1 MPPTSERHGDTEPG
15 TPPHTR
21 AIPPT
26 GLRIPGRG
34 WLRTL
39 SVVAIGLLLVLSTGL
54 LLVQREA
61 TLERAR
67 AQALREVKR
76 LAAELEQSLRL
87 AQASIAEAH
96 SAPGAGAN
104 DLLGHHSHQVQTL
117 NLPFALRQLDPA
129 ATDHTSLP
137 VAQWVPGLAQLA
149 GDQWV
154 LPLRWRQ
161 PATEGGQVYE
171 VSLPRE
177 ALLARFASEG
187 LPAGGSMSLFRL
199 EDDGATTV
207 LVRHPMVASEQGRT
221 LRGHVADAVRQGT
234 VGVFE
239 ATSQIDG
246 VPRIVG
252 FQRLASGADRLVI
265 VYALSE
271 QSVLAGWM
279 AILPVAVVLTLLVA
293 AAMAYG
299 AWRLDRSMRALA
311 RSERHFQTLSDHLPD
326 VVVRYDPAGRVL
338 YVNPA
343 VEAASGVR
351 PEAMLG
357 RSFEE
362 FGTPTE
368 IAGLWMACLRRVF
381 GTGQPETLYFS
392 YRGPQGERH
401 WEAQASL
408 EPVAAGEAPTV
419 LVINRDITE
428 RREAENRQH
437 SAQQLF
443 EAVFQ
448 AAPEGM
454 SLSEWNTGR
463 LLLINDAFCT
473 LFGRPREQLI
483 GQSSLDLNL
492 WQTPEVRQQLI
503 ERLERGEQV
512 RDAVASSSRPDG
524 SSIHVRYS
532 AERVQQGGKQRLLLM
547 FRDVSQ
553 LESDQRALA
562 RSEMRFRLAAA
573 HGQVWE
579 WDFGRGVLQPND
591 EFFAALGHP
600 SPPLKQMG
608 EGFLDLIHRADLP
621 RLRQVLHRF
630 FKGEGDFRVEFR
642 ARDARG
648 QYHWF
653 DTRGSGLRDASGRVT
668 YMAGTTFEITDRKA
682 LEEAQRQTLK
692 HLDTVANASAA
703 LAWTVDAQQHPDWLN
718 QPWLDFT
725 GRDLATEC
733 DTFWLDDV
741 HPQDC
746 ERCAQVFNGAFEAR
760 EPYSMEYRLRRH
772 DGEYRWLH
780 EQGKPRYDADQRFI
794 GYVGSCLDVTD
805 LRLAEAVALERGAIL
820 EQVFDVIKDMLFV
833 LDAEERFVFFQAGT
847 ENRLYRRPEDFL
859 GHPMG
864 EVMPPALVQPLR
876 AAMQRAREGG
886 IQEMDYSLDLPV
898 GTHFF
903 NARLAWLPG
912 GQQCMF
918 LVRDTSEQQAVQQAR
933 ERLNDFVLLLFRLA
947 SRFINLPLH
956 RMDEAIDAAL
966 GDMGV
971 FVGADRAYLFAYD
984 PQAGTATNTHEWC
997 AAGIAPQKPQWQN
1010 VPVGPLSDWHQMHL
1024 RGDKVL
1030 VLDRETLPASALRDL
1045 LQTMDVRGLLTL
1057 PLMNGQDCLGFV
1069 GLDAVHQPR
1078 EYGREEVTLLELFAQ
1093 MLVNLRLRAQAA
1105 AQVHE
1110 MTERLEQK
1118 VEERTQQLHESV
1130 QRLQTVNRELESF
1143 TYSASHDLRTP
1154 LRGIEGFSALL
1165 LEEHAGQ
1172 LDGQGREYL
1181 QRIQRA
1187 TLQMSQLVNDLLAYS
1202 RLQQLTGLGEPVG
1215 LAACVR
1221 TVAAPFRDELEARQ
1235 GQLSVMVPDDLRVQA
1250 NPKGLAIVLRNLID
1264 NALKFTPE
1272 SDAPRVR
1279 IEAQVLGDRLQLSVT
1294 DEGIGFDMK
1303 HHDRIF
1309 GMFQRLHRQDQIPG
1323 TGIGLA
1329 LVHKAVERM
1338 GGHIHAESAPGQG
1351 ASFRIDLPLA

>member
-1 MPPTSERHGDTEPG
+1 MPPQPERHSVADPAPSPANPLPRPPITGMPG
-15 TPPHTR
+15 G
-21 AIPPT
+21 AS
-26 GLRIPGRG
+26 LRV
-34 WLRTL
+34 L
-39 SVVAIGLLLVLSTGL
+39 SVLTIGLMLALSGGL

-61 TLERAR
+61 ALERAE
-67 AQALREVKR
+67 AQAQREVQR

-87 AQASIAEAH
+87 ARASMQVTTSGAQGQKPEPLTTH
-96 SAPGAGAN
+96 APLVA
-104 DLLGHHSHQVQTL
+104 TL
-117 NLPFALRQLDPA
+117 NLPFTLRRLDA
-129 ATDHTSLP
+129 ASAANLP
-137 VAQWVPGLAQLA
+137 PERWMPDSPRLAGQQWV
-149 GDQWV
+149 V
-154 LPLRWRQ
+154 PLRWRASADTQ
-161 PATEGGQVYE
+161 AYE
-171 VSLPRE
+171 VVLPRE
-177 ALLARFASEG
+177 ALLSRFASEG
-187 LPAGGSMSLFRL
+187 QPFSGSMTLFRL
-199 EDDGATTV
+199 NDDDSTTI
-207 LVRHPMVASEQGRT
+207 LVRYPLVPREQGLTMRS
-221 LRGHVADAVRQGT
+221 HVADALLRAPS
-234 VGVFE
+234 GVFQ
-239 ATSQIDG
+239 AQARIDG
-246 VPRIVG
+246 VRRVVG
-252 FQRLASGADRLVI
+252 YHRLGGDADRLVV
-265 VYALSE
+265 VYALGVDD
-271 QSVLAGWM
+271 VLAAWT
-279 AILPVAVVLTLLVA
+279 AVLPFAVILTLLVV

-326 VVVRYDPAGRVL
+326 VVVRYDAAGRVL

-343 VEAASGVR
+343 VEAASGVK

-357 RSFEE
+357 HTFEE
-362 FGTPTE
+362 FGTPPE
-368 IAGLWMACLRRVF
+368 IAGQWMACLRRVF
-381 GTGQPETLYFS
+381 GTGQAETLYFT
-392 YRGPQGERH
+392 YQGPQGERH

-408 EPVAAGEAPTV
+408 EPVAAGETPTV
-419 LVINRDITE
+419 LVINRDITA
-428 RREAENRQH
+428 RREAENSQH

-454 SLSEWNTGR
+454 SLSEWGTGR
-463 LLLINDAFCT
+463 LLLVNDAFCA

-483 GQSSLDLNL
+483 GQSTLDLNL
-492 WQTPEVRQQLI
+492 WQAPELRQQLI

-512 RDAVASSSRPDG
+512 RDAVASSTRPDG
-524 SSIHVRYS
+524 RSIHVRYS
-532 AERVQQGGKQRLLLM
+532 AERVQQGGEQRLLLM

-579 WDFGRGVLQPND
+579 WDFGRGFIQPSD
-591 EFFAALGHP
+591 EFFVALGHP
-600 SPPLKQMG
+600 SPPAEQIG
-608 EGFLDLIHRADLP
+608 ERFLDLIHPEDLP

-630 FKGEGDFRVEFR
+630 FKGETDYRLEFR
-642 ARDARG
+642 ARDAQGR
-648 QYHWF
+648 YRWF
-653 DTRGSGLRDASGRVT
+653 DTRGSGLRDASGQVT
-668 YMAGTTFEITDRKA
+668 YMAGTTFEISDRKA

-741 HPQDC
+741 HPQDR

-780 EQGKPRYDADQRFI
+780 EQGRPRYDADHRFI
-794 GYVGSCLDVTD
+794 GYVGSCLDVTE
-805 LRLAEAVALERGAIL
+805 LRRAEAVALERGAIL

-833 LDAEERFVFFQAGT
+833 LDTEERFVFFQAGA
-847 ENRLYRRPEDFL
+847 EDRLYRRPEDFL
-859 GHPMG
+859 GRPMG
-864 EVMPPALVQPLR
+864 EVIPPALVPPLR

-886 IQEMDYSLDLPV
+886 IQEMDYSMDLPV

-912 GQQCMF
+912 GEQCMF

-933 ERLNDFVLLLFRLA
+933 ARLNDFVLLLFRLA
-947 SRFINLPLH
+947 SRFINLPVQQ
-956 RMDEAIDAAL
+956 MDEAIDAAL
-966 GDMGV
+966 KDMGV

-997 AAGIAPQKPQWQN
+997 ADGIVPQKPQWQD
-1010 VPVGPLSDWHQMHL
+1010 VPIGKLSDSHQMHL
-1024 RGDKVL
+1024 RGEKIL
-1030 VLDRETLPASALRDL
+1030 VPDAQALPACALRDV
-1045 LQTMDVRGLLTL
+1045 LQAMDIRGLLTL
-1057 PLMNGQDCLGFV
+1057 PLMNGEDCLGFV
-1069 GLDAVHQPR
+1069 GLDSVHQAR
-1078 EYGREEVTLLELFAQ
+1078 AYGSEEITLLELFAQ

-1105 AQVHE
+1105 AQVRE
-1110 MTERLEQK
+1110 MTEQLEHK

-1130 QRLQTVNRELESF
+1130 ERLQTVNRELESF

-1165 LEEHAGQ
+1165 LDEHAAQ
-1172 LDGQGREYL
+1172 LDAQGREYL

-1187 TLQMSQLVNDLLAYS
+1187 TLHMSQLVNDLLAYS
-1202 RLQQLTGLGEPVG
+1202 RLQQLTEQSEPVD

-1221 TVAAPFRDELEARQ
+1221 TVAAPFRDELEAR
-1235 GQLSVMVPDDLRVQA
+1235 GGELRVDMPDDLRVLA

-1264 NALKFTPE
+1264 NALKFTPA

-1279 IEAQVLGDRLQLSVT
+1279 IEAQAVGDRVRLSVS
-1294 DEGIGFDMK
+1294 DQGIGFDMRY
-1303 HHDRIF
+1303 HDRIF

-1329 LVHKAVERM
+1329 LVQKAVERM
-1338 GGHIHAESAPGQG
+1338 GGSIQAQSAPGQG
-1351 ASFRIDLPLA
+1351 ARFEADLPRA

>member
-1 MPPTSERHGDTEPG
+1 MPPLSEPRGESET
-15 TPPHTR
+15 TR
-21 AIPPT
+21 SSAQKASSPT
-26 GLRIPGRG
+26 GLIVPGG
-34 WLRTL
+34 AWLRAL
-39 SVVAIGLLLVLSTGL
+39 AVVAIGLLLVLSTGL

-76 LAAELEQSLRL
+76 LASELEQSLRL
-87 AQASIAEAH
+87 AQASINVAH
-96 SAPGAGAN
+96 PSPGQETA
-104 DLLGHHSHQVQTL
+104 DLLDHHRHQVQTL
-117 NLPFALRQLDPA
+117 SLPFALRRLAPA
-129 ATDHTSLP
+129 TTDSTLP
-137 VAQWVPGLAQLA
+137 EAQWQPGLAQA
-149 GDQWV
+149 VDGQWV
-154 LPLRWRQ
+154 LPMRWRQ
-161 PATEGGQVYE
+161 PAAEGGHVYE
-171 VSLPRE
+171 VTLPRE

-199 EDDGATTV
+199 EGDGATTV
-207 LVRHPMVASEQGRT
+207 LVRHPMLLSEQGRT
-221 LRGHVADAVRQGT
+221 LRGHVADAVRQAP

-239 ATSQIDG
+239 ANSQIDG

-252 FQRLASGADRLVI
+252 FQRLAPGADRLVI
-265 VYALSE
+265 VYALSV
-271 QSVLAGWM
+271 QSVLAGWT

-326 VVVRYDPAGRVL
+326 VVVRYNREGRVL

-357 RSFEE
+357 HTFEE
-362 FGTPTE
+362 FGTPPE
-368 IAGLWMACLRRVF
+368 VAAQWMACLRRVF
-381 GTGQPETLYFS
+381 GTGQPETLYFT
-392 YRGPQGERH
+392 YPGPQGERR

-408 EPVAAGEAPTV
+408 EPVAPGETPTV
-419 LVINRDITE
+419 LVINRDITA
-428 RREAENRQH
+428 RHEAEARQR

-454 SLSEWNTGR
+454 SLSEWGTGR
-463 LLLINDAFCT
+463 LLLVNDAFCA

-483 GQSSLDLNL
+483 GQSTLDLNL
-492 WQTPEVRQQLI
+492 WQSPLIRQQLI

-512 RDAVASSSRPDG
+512 RDAVASSMRPDG
-524 SSIHVRYS
+524 PSIHVRYS
-532 AERVQQGGKQRLLLM
+532 AERVQQGGEQRLLLM

-579 WDFGRGVLQPND
+579 WDFGRGFIQPSD
-591 EFFAALGHP
+591 EFFVALGHP
-600 SPPLKQMG
+600 SPPSEQMG
-608 EGFLDLIHRADLP
+608 ALFLDLIHPEDRPKLQLV
-621 RLRQVLHRF
+621 LRRF
-630 FKGEGDFRVEFR
+630 FKGEADYRLEFR
-642 ARDARG
+642 ARDAQGGYR
-648 QYHWF
+648 WF
-653 DTRGSGLRDASGRVT
+653 DTRGSGLRDASGHVT

-718 QPWLDFT
+718 QAWLDFT
-725 GRDLATEC
+725 GRDLPSEC
-733 DTFWLDDV
+733 DAPWLDDV
-741 HPQDC
+741 HPLDR
-746 ERCAQVFNGAFEAR
+746 ERCAQIFNSAFEAR

-780 EQGKPRYDADQRFI
+780 EQGKPRHDADHRFI

-805 LRLAEAVALERGAIL
+805 LRRAEAVALERGAIL

-833 LDAEERFVFFQAGT
+833 LDTQEHFAFYQAGA
-847 ENRLYRRPEDFL
+847 EDRLYRRPEDFL
-859 GHPMG
+859 GQPM
-864 EVMPPALVQPLR
+864 EAVMPPALVPPLR
-876 AAMQRAREGG
+876 AAMQRARENG
-886 IQEMDYSLDLPV
+886 IQELDYSLDLPT
-898 GTHFF
+898 GTHCF

-912 GQQCMF
+912 NEQCMF
-918 LVRDTSEQQAVQQAR
+918 LVRDTTEQQKSREER

-947 SRFINLPLH
+947 SRFINLPVQQ
-956 RMDEAIDAAL
+956 MDEAIDAAL

-971 FVGADRAYLFAYD
+971 FVGADRAYLFSYD

-997 AAGIAPQKPQWQN
+997 AAGIAAQKAQWQH
-1010 VPVGPLSDWHQMHL
+1010 VPIGNLSDWHQMHL
-1024 RGDKVL
+1024 RGEKVQ
-1030 VLDRETLPASALRDL
+1030 VADRETLPASALHDVLR
-1045 LQTMDVRGLLTL
+1045 TMDIRGLLTL
-1057 PLMNGQDCLGFV
+1057 PLMNGEDCLGFV
-1069 GLDAVHQPR
+1069 GLDSVHHAR
-1078 EYGREEVTLLELFAQ
+1078 EYGSEEVTLLELFAQ

-1110 MTERLEQK
+1110 MTEQLEHK

-1165 LEEHAGQ
+1165 LEEHAAQ
-1172 LDGQGREYL
+1172 LDDQGREYL

-1187 TLQMSQLVNDLLAYS
+1187 TLHMSQLVNDLLAYS
-1202 RLQQLTGLGEPVG
+1202 HLQQLTGQSEPVG
-1215 LAACVR
+1215 LLACVQ
-1221 TVAAPFRDELEARQ
+1221 TVAAPFHDELEARH
-1235 GQLSVMVPDDLRVQA
+1235 GQLTVLVPDDLRVQA

-1264 NALKFTPE
+1264 NALKFTPA
-1272 SDAPRVR
+1272 SNAPRVR
-1279 IEAQVLGDRLQLSVT
+1279 IEAQALGDRVQLSVT
-1294 DEGIGFDMK
+1294 DQGIGFDMK
-1303 HHDRIF
+1303 YHDRIF

-1329 LVHKAVERM
+1329 LVQKAVERM
-1338 GGHIHAESAPGQG
+1338 GGQIRADSAPGQG
-1351 ASFRIDLPLA
+1351 AAFHIDLPRA

>member
-1 MPPTSERHGDTEPG
+1 MPPQPERHGATEPAPA
-15 TPPHTR
+15 TPLPVATR
-21 AIPPT
+21 Q
-26 GLRIPGRG
+26 PGVV
-34 WLRTL
+34 WLRML
-39 SVVAIGLLLVLSTGL
+39 AVVAIGLMLALSTGL

-76 LAAELEQSLRL
+76 LAAELDQSLRL
-87 AQASIAEAH
+87 AQASIALAH
-96 SAPGAGAN
+96 NAPAADAD
-104 DLLGHHSHQVQTL
+104 DLLGHHRHQVQTL
-117 NLPFALRQLDPA
+117 NLPFALRRLDPA
-129 ATDHTSLP
+129 AHDATALP
-137 VAQWVPGLAQLA
+137 AAQWVPGLAQQA
-149 GDQWV
+149 DGQWV

-161 PATEGGQVYE
+161 PASEGGHVCE
-171 VSLPRE
+171 VTLPRE

-207 LVRHPMVASEQGRT
+207 LVRHPLVASEQGRT

-252 FQRLASGADRLVI
+252 FQRLSSGADRLVI
-265 VYALSE
+265 VYALAA
-271 QSVLAGWM
+271 QSVLAEWS

-299 AWRLDRSMRALA
+299 AWRLDRAMRALS

-326 VVVRYDPAGRVL
+326 VVVRYDTAGRVL

-343 VEAASGVR
+343 VEAASGVK

-357 RSFEE
+357 RSFAE
-362 FGTPTE
+362 FGTPPD
-368 IAGLWMACLRRVF
+368 IAAQWMACLGRVF
-381 GTGQPETLYFS
+381 ATGQAETLYFT
-392 YRGPQGERH
+392 YQGPQGERH

-408 EPVAAGEAPTV
+408 EPVAAGEAPTA
-419 LVINRDITE
+419 LVINRDITA
-428 RREAENRQH
+428 RREAENSQH

-454 SLSEWNTGR
+454 SLSEWGTGR
-463 LLLINDAFCT
+463 LLLVNDAFCA

-483 GQSSLDLNL
+483 GQSTLDLNL
-492 WQTPEVRQQLI
+492 WQAPEVRQQLI

-512 RDAVASSSRPDG
+512 RDAVASSARPDG
-524 SSIHVRYS
+524 GAIHVRYS
-532 AERVQQGGKQRLLLM
+532 AERVQQGGEQRLLLM

-579 WDFGRGVLQPND
+579 WDFGRGFIQPSD
-591 EFFAALGHP
+591 EFFVALGHP
-600 SPPLKQMG
+600 QPPLDQMG
-608 EGFLDLIHRADLP
+608 ERFLDLIHPEDRP
-621 RLRQVLHRF
+621 RLREVLRRF
-630 FKGEGDFRVEFR
+630 FKGEGDYRLEFR
-642 ARDARG
+642 ARDAQG

-653 DTRGSGLRDASGRVT
+653 DTRGSGLRDASGQVT
-668 YMAGTTFEITDRKA
+668 YMAGTTFEISDRKA

-692 HLDTVANASAA
+692 HLDTVANASAS

-746 ERCAQVFNGAFEAR
+746 ERCAQVFNSAFEAR

-780 EQGKPRYDADQRFI
+780 EQGNPRYDADHRFI

-805 LRLAEAVALERGAIL
+805 LRQAEAVALERGAIL
-820 EQVFDVIKDMLFV
+820 EQVFDVIQDMLFV
-833 LDAEERFVFFQAGT
+833 LDAEERFVFYQAGT
-847 ENRLYRRPEDFL
+847 GDRLYRRPEDFL
-859 GHPMG
+859 GRPMG
-864 EVMPPALVQPLR
+864 EVMPPALLPTLR

-886 IQEMDYSLDLPV
+886 IQEMDYSMDLPV
-898 GTHFF
+898 GTHHF

-918 LVRDTSEQQAVQQAR
+918 LVRDTTEQQAVQQAR
-933 ERLNDFVLLLFRLA
+933 ERLNGFVLLLFRLA
-947 SRFINLPLH
+947 SRFINLPVQQ
-956 RMDEAIDAAL
+956 MDGAIDAAL
-966 GDMGV
+966 QDMGV

-984 PQAGTATNTHEWC
+984 PEAGTATNTHEWC
-997 AAGIAPQKPQWQN
+997 AAGIAPQKAQWQD
-1010 VPVGPLSDWHQMHL
+1010 VPIGNLSDWHQMHL
-1024 RGDKVL
+1024 RGEKIL
-1030 VLDRETLPASALRDL
+1030 VPDALALPACALRDV
-1045 LQTMDVRGLLTL
+1045 LQAMDIRGLLTL
-1057 PLMNGQDCLGFV
+1057 PLMNGTDCLGFV
-1069 GLDAVHQPR
+1069 GLDSVHQAR
-1078 EYGREEVTLLELFAQ
+1078 AYGSEEITLLELFAQ

-1105 AQVHE
+1105 AQVRE
-1110 MTERLEQK
+1110 MTEQLEQK
-1118 VEERTQQLHESV
+1118 VEQRTQQLHESV

-1154 LRGIEGFSALL
+1154 LRGIEGFSELL
-1165 LEEHAGQ
+1165 LEEHADQ
-1172 LDGQGREYL
+1172 LDEQGREYL

-1187 TLQMSQLVNDLLAYS
+1187 TLHMSQLVNDLLAYS
-1202 RLQQLTGLGEPVG
+1202 RLQQLTEQSEPVD
-1215 LAACVR
+1215 LAACVH
-1221 TVAAPFRDELEARQ
+1221 TVAAPFRDELEARH
-1235 GQLSVMVPDDLRVQA
+1235 GQLSVEMPDDLRVLA

-1264 NALKFTPE
+1264 NALKFTPA

-1279 IEAQVLGDRLQLSVT
+1279 IEAQAVGDRVRLNVSDQ
-1294 DEGIGFDMK
+1294 GIGFDMK
-1303 HHDRIF
+1303 YHDRIF

-1329 LVHKAVERM
+1329 LVQKAVERM
-1338 GGHIHAESAPGQG
+1338 GGSIQAESAPGQG
-1351 ASFRIDLPLA
+1351 ARFEADLPRA

>member
-1 MPPTSERHGDTEPG
+1 MPPQPERHGATEPAPA
-15 TPPHTR
+15 TPLPVATR
-21 AIPPT
+21 Q
-26 GLRIPGRG
+26 PGVV
-34 WLRTL
+34 WLRML
-39 SVVAIGLLLVLSTGL
+39 AVVAIGLMLALSTGL

-87 AQASIAEAH
+87 AQASIALAH
-96 SAPGAGAN
+96 TVPVAGAD
-104 DLLGHHSHQVQTL
+104 DLLGHHQHQVQTL
-117 NLPFALRQLDPA
+117 NLPFALRRLDPA
-129 ATDHTSLP
+129 AHDATALP
-137 VAQWVPGLAQLA
+137 AGQWVPGLAQQA
-149 GDQWV
+149 DGQWV

-161 PATEGGQVYE
+161 PASEGGHVYE
-171 VSLPRE
+171 VTLPRE

-207 LVRHPMVASEQGRT
+207 LVRHPLVASEQGRT

-252 FQRLASGADRLVI
+252 FQRLAAGADRLVI
-265 VYALSE
+265 VYALAA
-271 QSVLAGWM
+271 QSVLAEWS
-279 AILPVAVVLTLLVA
+279 AILPVAVLLTLLVA

-299 AWRLDRSMRALA
+299 AWRLDRAMRALS

-326 VVVRYDPAGRVL
+326 VVVRYNTAGRVL

-343 VEAASGVR
+343 VEAASGVK

-357 RSFEE
+357 RTFAE
-362 FGTPTE
+362 FGTPPD
-368 IAGLWMACLRRVF
+368 IAAQWMACLGRVF
-381 GTGQPETLYFS
+381 ATGQAETLYFT
-392 YRGPQGERH
+392 YQGPQGERH

-408 EPVAAGEAPTV
+408 EPVAAGEAPTA
-419 LVINRDITE
+419 LVINRDITA
-428 RREAENRQH
+428 RREAEHRQH

-443 EAVFQ
+443 ETVFQ

-454 SLSEWNTGR
+454 SLSEWDTGR
-463 LLLINDAFCT
+463 LLLVNDAFCA

-483 GQSSLDLNL
+483 GQSTLDLNL
-492 WQTPEVRQQLI
+492 WQAPEVRQQLI

-512 RDAVASSSRPDG
+512 RDAVASSARPDG
-524 SSIHVRYS
+524 SAIHVRYS
-532 AERVQQGGKQRLLLM
+532 AERVQQGGEQRLLLM

-579 WDFGRGVLQPND
+579 WDFGRGFIQPSD
-591 EFFAALGHP
+591 EFFVALGHTA
-600 SPPLKQMG
+600 PPGEQMG
-608 EGFLDLIHRADLP
+608 ERFLELIHPEDLP
-621 RLRQVLHRF
+621 RLREVLRRF
-630 FKGEGDFRVEFR
+630 FKGEADYRLEFR
-642 ARDARG
+642 ARDAQGR
-648 QYHWF
+648 YHWF
-653 DTRGSGLRDASGRVT
+653 DTRGSGLRDASGQVT
-668 YMAGTTFEITDRKA
+668 YMAGTTFEISDRKA

-692 HLDTVANASAA
+692 HLDTVANASAG

-746 ERCAQVFNGAFEAR
+746 ERCAQVFNSAFDAR

-780 EQGKPRYDADQRFI
+780 EQGKPRYDADHRFI
-794 GYVGSCLDVTD
+794 GYVGSCLDVTE
-805 LRLAEAVALERGAIL
+805 LRQAEAVALERGAIL
-820 EQVFDVIKDMLFV
+820 EQVFDVIQDMLFV
-833 LDAEERFVFFQAGT
+833 LDAEERFVFYQAGT
-847 ENRLYRRPEDFL
+847 GDRLYRRPEDFL
-859 GHPMG
+859 GRPMG
-864 EVMPPALVQPLR
+864 EVMPPALLPPLR

-886 IQEMDYSLDLPV
+886 IQEMDYSMDLPV
-898 GTHFF
+898 GTHHF

-918 LVRDTSEQQAVQQAR
+918 LVRDTTEQQAVQQAR
-933 ERLNDFVLLLFRLA
+933 ERLNGFVLLLFRLA
-947 SRFINLPLH
+947 SRFINLPVQQ
-956 RMDEAIDAAL
+956 MDGAIDAAL
-966 GDMGV
+966 QDMGV

-984 PQAGTATNTHEWC
+984 PEAGTATNTHEWC
-997 AAGIAPQKPQWQN
+997 AAGIAPQKAQWQD
-1010 VPVGPLSDWHQMHL
+1010 VPIGNLSDWHQMHL
-1024 RGDKVL
+1024 RGEKIL
-1030 VLDRETLPASALRDL
+1030 VPDALALPACALRDV
-1045 LQTMDVRGLLTL
+1045 LQAMDIRGLLTL
-1057 PLMNGQDCLGFV
+1057 PLMNGTDCLGFV
-1069 GLDAVHQPR
+1069 GLDSVHQAR
-1078 EYGREEVTLLELFAQ
+1078 AYGSEEITLLELFAQ

-1105 AQVHE
+1105 AQVRE
-1110 MTERLEQK
+1110 MTEQLEQK
-1118 VEERTQQLHESV
+1118 VEQRTQQLHESV
-1130 QRLQTVNRELESF
+1130 QRLQIVNRELESF

-1154 LRGIEGFSALL
+1154 LRGIEGFSELL
-1165 LEEHAGQ
+1165 LEEHAEQ
-1172 LDGQGREYL
+1172 LDDQGREYL

-1187 TLQMSQLVNDLLAYS
+1187 TLHMSQLVNDLLAYS
-1202 RLQQLTGLGEPVG
+1202 RLQQLTEQSEPVD
-1215 LAACVR
+1215 LAACVH
-1221 TVAAPFRDELEARQ
+1221 TVAAPFRDELEARH
-1235 GQLSVMVPDDLRVQA
+1235 GQLSVEMPDDLRVQA

-1264 NALKFTPE
+1264 NALKFTPA

-1279 IEAQVLGDRLQLSVT
+1279 IEAQAVGDRVRLSVS
-1294 DEGIGFDMK
+1294 DQGIGFDMK
-1303 HHDRIF
+1303 YHDRIF

-1329 LVHKAVERM
+1329 LVQKAVERM
-1338 GGHIHAESAPGQG
+1338 GGSIHAESAPGQG
-1351 ASFRIDLPLA
+1351 ARFEADLPRA